1 MATEA
6 VLSTDVLN
14 GGPSIAAEKSSYSV
28 SIGYLRAFVTL
39 LVVAHH
45 AALAYHP
52 DASRVGASL
61 LTQPRWWQA
70 FPVVDAQS
78 LGWVPVV
85 CRLQ

>member
-39 LVVAHH
+39 LVVAQH
-45 AALAYHP
+45 AALAPIKP
-52 DASRVGASL
+52 DRL
-61 LTQPRWWQA
+61 LTTLLTRFAESSQ
-70 FPVVDAQS
+70 QS
-78 LGWVPVV
+78 A
-85 CRLQ
+85 